1 MKLLRSH
8 TSYDYYI
15 KTVYSEFEL
24 DAFLARKSE
33 KTVVVSPFHGECNEP
48 ILKKMIFSSL
58 FPTLDILR
66 VGLKGKIYIHV
77 KLTKFNKLCK

>member
-58 FPTLDILR
+58 FPTWTFR
-66 VGLKGKIYIHV
+66 VLALKVKFIYM
-77 KLTKFNKLCK
+77 LN

>member
-24 DAFLARKSE
+24 DALLARKSE
-33 KTVVVSPFHGECNEP
+33 KTVVVSLFTENAMS
-48 ILKKMIFSSL
+48 LSSKK
-58 FPTLDILR
+58 
-66 VGLKGKIYIHV
+66 
-77 KLTKFNKLCK
+77 

>member
-33 KTVVVSPFHGECNEP
+33 KTVVVVSPFHGECNEP

-58 FPTLDILR
+58 FPTWTFR
-66 VGLKGKIYIHV
+66 VLALKVKFIYM
-77 KLTKFNKLCK
+77 LN